1 MTIFTRRT
9 IAAQS
14 RATFLSAVITLAG
27 IAVGAAAIATADPE
41 WDIGAYDSCMQTN
54 KPAPPPG
61 SSFPTTNDQNDVTA
75 RCCAQSGGISV
86 YHEDGTLTCAA
97 PAANS
102 EGVPQRL
109 GPPAPQ
115 PMPGPGGPAIGIPPT
130 QAPAA

>member
-1 MTIFTRRT
+1 MTIVTRRT

-14 RATFLSAVITLAG
+14 RATFLSAVIALGG

-54 KPAPPPG
+54 KPSPPPG
-61 SSFPTTNDQNDVTA
+61 SPYPSTNDQNDVTA
-75 RCCAQSGGISV
+75 RCCAQSGGIPV

-109 GPPAPQ
+109 GPPEPQ
-115 PMPGPGGPAIGIPPT
+115 PMPGPWGRAIGTPP
-130 QAPAA
+130 PAA